1 VRTRAKLTVA
11 VTAVAVAV
19 SVAGSVAAMAAIN
32 GPQPPAAK
40 SSARAAAAAPI
51 DTSTEAK
58 YTAIT
63 PCRIVDTRL
72 GGGALTGGSPRSFVA
87 ASSTSLAAQGGNAA
101 GCGIPAAAVAIQANV
116 VAVAGTGSG
125 YLKVYPFGATVPT
138 ASYLNFRDGK
148 AIANGGA
155 ITLDTSG
162 AKHFTV
168 LASRTTHVVI
178 DVSGYSVKPMWALVE
193 GDGTL
198 IYGSRVTSTSS
209 SRTGVYNVVFD
220 LDVSG
225 CAYGVT
231 PSADTPPADTL
242 LARAQPLSG
251 TPDGVF
257 VYFQNGSQTPL
268 DAEFYLTVTC

>member
-1 VRTRAKLTVA
+1 MRTRAKLTVA

-101 GCGIPAAAVAIQANV
+101 GCGIPASAVAIQANV
-116 VAVAGTGSG
+116 VAVAGAGSG

-178 DVSGYSVKPMWALVE
+178 DVSGYFIKPMFAHVSSAASLA
-193 GDGTL
+193 DQ
-198 IYGSRVTSTSS
+198 SRVSLASKLSTGSYE
-209 SRTGVYNVVFD
+209 VDFD
-220 LDVSG
+220 RDVSK
-225 CAYGVT
+225 CSYSVT
-231 PSADTPPADTL
+231 PFTNDAIGGVEPRFGA
-242 LARAQPLSG
+242 
-251 TPDGVF
+251 PDGVF
-257 VYFQNGSQTPL
+257 VYFQDSTQTL
-268 DAEFYLTVTC
+268 VDTEFYLTVTC